1 MRVGS
6 AEADACMRRLW
17 AECEA
22 NDRLRAEDPAAF
34 EAKMRAELPT
44 SKCTLSLRRELQG
57 IRTQR
62 APRARRGRGVRRVQR
77 GDRGA
82 AALPQ
87 VVTVSAGD
95 PLRAGSGVHGRGPRA
110 RVSRLGSP
118 SRWIMTAGAGDV

>member
-1 MRVGS
+1 
-6 AEADACMRRLW
+6 MRRLL

-34 EAKMRAELPT
+34 EAKMRAQLPT
-44 SKCTLSLRRELQG
+44 SKCTLCGESFKGYGHR
-57 IRTQR
+57 R

-87 VVTVSAGD
+87 VVTASAGD
-95 PLRAGSGVHGRGPRA
+95 HLAARSGVTGAGLVRAWVAIGQNGPVGHDGGCGGRVGA
-110 RVSRLGSP
+110 FSRL
-118 SRWIMTAGAGDV
+118 